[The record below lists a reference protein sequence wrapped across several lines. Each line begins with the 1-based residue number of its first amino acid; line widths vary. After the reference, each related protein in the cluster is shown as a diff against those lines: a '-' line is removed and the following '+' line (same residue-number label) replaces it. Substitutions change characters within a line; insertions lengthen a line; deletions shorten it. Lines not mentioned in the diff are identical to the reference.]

1 MLRKARIILSVVIF
15 GLITFYFLDFAEILP
30 NSFHRLAHIQFVPA
44 LMSLSFI
51 ILAVLI
57 LITLLL
63 GRIYCS
69 TICPMGIFQ
78 DIVTWISKK
87 TAKKKK
93 RFRYSPARNILRWG
107 VLGVTAIAFL
117 FGFTVILGLLDP
129 YSAFGRMTVNV
140 FKPVYMLGNNL
151 LESIFSSFNNYT
163 FYQVDASLLSISSF
177 IIGLLTFLVIGFL
190 AWKYGRTWCN
200 TICPVGTLLGFLS
213 RFSLFKVR
221 IDTEKCNHCGL
232 CATKCKASCINS
244 PEQTIDYSRCVDCFD
259 CLGECRQN
267 ALSYTT
273 PLKTEVYRIEA
284 ADPYAENPY
293 DDSDRI
299 QNEAYNDLRPG
310 VANLPDK
317 EIIAQYD
324 TIFVG
329 SPCWWHQ
336 PAMVVC
342 TFLEAYDLKDKVVIP
357 FFTYGATTY
366 LNESMQKIYK
376 VTPESKH
383 LPETLPE
390 DLNPDDI
397 TTPGPPDDAG
407 IDMPSSANGTEAW
420 LRRIG
425 IIK

>member
-151 LESIFSSFNNYT
+151 LCLLYT
-163 FYQVDASLLSISSF
+163 
-177 IIGLLTFLVIGFL
+177 
-190 AWKYGRTWCN
+190 
-200 TICPVGTLLGFLS
+200 
-213 RFSLFKVR
+213 
-221 IDTEKCNHCGL
+221 
-232 CATKCKASCINS
+232 S
-244 PEQTIDYSRCVDCFD
+244 P
-259 CLGECRQN
+259 
-267 ALSYTT
+267 
-273 PLKTEVYRIEA
+273 
-284 ADPYAENPY
+284 
-293 DDSDRI
+293 
-299 QNEAYNDLRPG
+299 
-310 VANLPDK
+310 
-317 EIIAQYD
+317 
-324 TIFVG
+324 
-329 SPCWWHQ
+329 SPR
-336 PAMVVC
+336 
-342 TFLEAYDLKDKVVIP
+342 D
-357 FFTYGATTY
+357 
-366 LNESMQKIYK
+366 
-376 VTPESKH
+376 
-383 LPETLPE
+383 
-390 DLNPDDI
+390 
-397 TTPGPPDDAG
+397 
-407 IDMPSSANGTEAW
+407 
-420 LRRIG
+420 
-425 IIK
+425 